1 MDCDDAFPQRRR
13 AVRRAVQV
21 ECDVVSDHWDEP
33 VPLLATDMSPFGL
46 WLETPFPLEIGEE
59 LVIAFTPPGLH
70 DELVA
75 IAEVRRVALRRRRT
89 DPPVSGM
96 GVAFTDVEAVAE
108 SGIEQGLQGLPPPLP
123 RARPA
128 VHQEL
133 VWQDAILTLSED
145 LGDHVN
151 DVELIEAIG
160 MVVEEDLS
168 IEPLGE
174 LLTGGLRLAG

>member
-1 MDCDDAFPQRRR
+1 MDRDDAFPQRRR

-21 ECDVVSDHWDEP
+21 ECDVLSEQWDEP
-33 VPLLATDMSPFGL
+33 VPLLATDLSPFGL
-46 WLETPFPLEIGEE
+46 WLETPFPLEVGEE
-59 LVIAFTPPGLH
+59 LVLSFTPPNLD

-75 IAEVRRVALRRRRT
+75 MAEVRRVALRRRRT

-96 GVAFTDVEAVAE
+96 GIAFTDVEAVAA
-108 SGIEQGLQGLPPPLP
+108 SGIEQALEGLPPPLP

-128 VHQEL
+128 VHREL
-133 VWQDAILTLSED
+133 VFEDEVVTLCEE
-145 LGDHVN
+145 LGDQVN

-174 LLTGGLRLAG
+174 LLTGGFRLAG